1 MSNAQ
6 AENQNS
12 TLDAFRARHPP
23 KSLTHILYHAKCH
36 DGIAAAWVSLLYA
49 RKMCVDEPKLV
60 PVRASA
66 TWFEIKHACPEID
79 DACTPIH
86 IMFMDVAPTPLVVR
100 ELRSRD
106 IAFGILD
113 HHKSN
118 ERDLMIEEAYYNMDR
133 SGCILSYFYFF
144 GQVQDSAIPWILLYI
159 EDKDL
164 FLWRR
169 GRDSFM
175 FHLTWNA
182 NIVPEEKVMFPLL
195 FSLT

>member
-1 MSNAQ
+1 
-6 AENQNS
+6 
-12 TLDAFRARHPP
+12 
-23 KSLTHILYHAKCH
+23 
-36 DGIAAAWVSLLYA
+36 
-49 RKMCVDEPKLV
+49 
-60 PVRASA
+60 
-66 TWFEIKHACPEID
+66 
-79 DACTPIH
+79 
-86 IMFMDVAPTPLVVR
+86 MDVAPTAAVVK
-100 ELRSRD
+100 ELRHRD
-106 IAFGILD
+106 VPFGILD

-118 ERDLMIEEAYYNMDR
+118 LRDLNIPEAFYDLER

-164 FLWRR
+164 FVWRR

-182 NIVPEEKVMFPLL
+182 NVLPDEKIMFPLL